1 MVSPCNQIDT
11 EANNGFYY
19 CRYHTRITYIVS
31 NSISWGIGDRMS
43 RQYYERGGSR
53 GAMSERE
60 ASGGRPCPR
69 CETPMYHRHCK
80 YVCPNHGVVYDC
92 SDTFY

>member
-1 MVSPCNQIDT
+1 
-11 EANNGFYY
+11 
-19 CRYHTRITYIVS
+19 
-31 NSISWGIGDRMS
+31 
-43 RQYYERGGSR
+43 
-53 GAMSERE
+53 MSERE